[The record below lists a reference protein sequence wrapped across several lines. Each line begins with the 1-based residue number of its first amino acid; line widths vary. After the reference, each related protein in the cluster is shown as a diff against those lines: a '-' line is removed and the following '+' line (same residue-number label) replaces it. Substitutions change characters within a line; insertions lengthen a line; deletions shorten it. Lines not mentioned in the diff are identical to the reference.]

1 MEAIRRPI
9 GIKIP
14 VTPLGGEGCL
24 SSRIPH
30 DQIPHDRIPHGW
42 VPHGWVPHG
51 LVPHRWMAH
60 VIPHRWMAHII
71 REHKAH
77 IATRELALLRM
88 AGFA

>member
-42 VPHGWVPHG
+42 VPHGW
-51 LVPHRWMAH
+51 MAH